1 MKRTQSPCQSTIA
14 HSMCKLLG
22 SKLPILLL
30 TSSFLH
36 SLWLSLGV
44 DLEAL
49 FDCFFFSSAVEEVHW
64 HTNTTS
70 ANYHRQPSSTA
81 ADAFGSINQRSCR
94 RVATAAFERIN
105 NGNDLWID
113 FKSVLILTPSIG
125 LRYLLQELVF
135 FLRP

>member
-1 MKRTQSPCQSTIA
+1 MAEIEV
-14 HSMCKLLG
+14 
-22 SKLPILLL
+22 
-30 TSSFLH
+30 
-36 SLWLSLGV
+36 SLGV

-49 FDCFFFSSAVEEVHW
+49 FGCFFFSSAVEEVHW

-105 NGNDLWID
+105 NGNDLCID
-113 FKSVLILTPSIG
+113 FKSVLVLTPSIG
-125 LRYLLQELVF
+125 LRYLLQVSILSSQLLVL
-135 FLRP
+135 FLRSFLTSALSLTTPLMLSWMDDHCS